1 MFDKFFKS
9 QDKYFH
15 NFMRVFELFPL
26 FTQTI
31 REQLW
36 ELHLSTLYE
45 LAKYFIAYDI
55 FTYARKAP
63 VYLFQIYE
71 LKQKDCETGHLFNS
85 GYFKVSKTS
94 VPCTVIGVDHA
105 VEYEN
110 QSKKVLGGI
119 KCIANDVNKLDKSL
133 IILPE
138 ISQIIMDFCEAFDI
152 EDYNTKTNITSR
164 LAIKT
169 PNVGKLANDFIAQ
182 YVNFDKLQMSF

>member
-63 VYLFQIYE
+63 VYFFQIYE
-71 LKQKDCETGHLFNS
+71 LK
-85 GYFKVSKTS
+85 
-94 VPCTVIGVDHA
+94 
-105 VEYEN
+105 
-110 QSKKVLGGI
+110 
-119 KCIANDVNKLDKSL
+119 
-133 IILPE
+133 
-138 ISQIIMDFCEAFDI
+138 
-152 EDYNTKTNITSR
+152 
-164 LAIKT
+164 
-169 PNVGKLANDFIAQ
+169 
-182 YVNFDKLQMSF
+182 